1 MGLLFYGHFRWLRDN
16 GWKYFPVSF
25 LGDSSEKH
33 SQGFLQNPTGSSSCQ
48 KHLSIQS
55 GAQHDNESLY
65 WPCLFHSLCPSL
77 LLPGITFQNKLPAFE
92 PLCHPFLSVECR
104 LHCDHTQVTH
114 FLSNNFLVCTNLERV
129 VSTLS
134 NSFIS
139 KYLLKLCQVLF
150 WVWEYSS
157 EQGPYLHRV
166 YILMRE
172 IDTEVNRGI
181 SNRKKCHEIEQ
192 DDVLQSNKV
201 MRESHSE
208 EMLFEMRNGWWG

>member
-1 MGLLFYGHFRWLRDN
+1 MLSLTSYSIYFYSFIWCKPIRFGKAYFSDPPTGLLFYGHFRLLRDN

-33 SQGFLQNPTGSSSCQ
+33 SQGFSQNLTGSSSHQ

-55 GAQHDNESLY
+55 GGQHDNESLY
-65 WPCLFHSLCPSL
+65 WPSLFHSLCPSP

-92 PLCHPFLSVECR
+92 PLCHPFLSVERR

-114 FLSNNFLVCTNLERV
+114 FLSNSFLVCTNLERV

-139 KYLLKLCQVLF
+139 KYLLKHYARCCSGYGNTAV
-150 WVWEYSS
+150 SK
-157 EQGPYLHRV
+157 GP
-166 YILMRE
+166 
-172 IDTEVNRGI
+172 TF
-181 SNRKKCHEIEQ
+181 IE
-192 DDVLQSNKV
+192 
-201 MRESHSE
+201 
-208 EMLFEMRNGWWG
+208 FTFWWGR